1 MLVDFMGTNQKQQQQ
16 QQMYP
21 RPFMPALNV
30 PNSQYLTQTLSILG
44 QPSFT
49 QFPVE
54 QRQQMPNH
62 EAPNSLARGATQVSD
77 PGPTTSSKE
86 MGDEAE
92 TRTPKTFVLMGVEQ
106 SV

>member
-1 MLVDFMGTNQKQQQQ
+1 
-16 QQMYP
+16 
-21 RPFMPALNV
+21 MPAMNV
-30 PNSQYLTQTLSILG
+30 PNSQYLTQTLSMLG

-49 QFPVE
+49 QFPVQ

-62 EAPNSLARGATQVSD
+62 EAPNSLASGATQGGD
-77 PGPTTSSKE
+77 LRPTASAKE

-92 TRTPKTFVLMGVEQ
+92 ARTPKTFVLMGVEQ